1 MSKLYNVSLSPHVR
15 AKETTQSIML
25 DVIIALLP
33 ALAVGI
39 WVYGWRALLITVLS
53 VASCVASEYIFE
65 KLLKRKVTI
74 GDLSA
79 AVTGM
84 ILAMNLYSTNPWWLP
99 VLGGAFAVIVVKML
113 FGGIGQNFMNP
124 ALAARCFL
132 LISFPILMTD
142 YPAVDG
148 VSGATPL
155 ALLKNGG
162 ELTSVKTLLLGTYS
176 GTLGETSAAA
186 ILIGFVYLIIRR
198 VISPRIP
205 LCVVGSAMLFIIIF
219 GWGKGYEITSG
230 YILTHLLSGGLLA
243 GAVFMATDYVT
254 APVTKWGQIIFAVI
268 IGFLTAF
275 IRTCSGS
282 TEGISYAI
290 IITNLLTPLIEKWT
304 APKPFGCE
312 NAKKEA
318 AK

>member
-15 AKETTQSIML
+15 AKETTRSIML

-33 ALAVGI
+33 AMAVGV
-39 WVYGWRALLITVLS
+39 WVYGLRALLVTALS

-65 KLLKRKVTI
+65 RLLKRKVTI

-79 AVTGM
+79 VVTGM

-99 VLGGAFAVIVVKML
+99 VLGGAFAIIVVKML

-132 LISFPILMTD
+132 LISFPVLMTT

-155 ALLKNGG
+155 ALLKNDNII
-162 ELTSVKTLLLGTYS
+162 TPAKTLLLGTYS
-176 GTLGETSAAA
+176 GTIGEASAAA
-186 ILIGFVYLIIRR
+186 ILIGFVYLVLRR

-205 LCVVGSAMLFIIIF
+205 LCVVGSAIMFIILF
-219 GWGKGYEITSG
+219 GWGKGYDITSG
-230 YILTHLLSGGLLA
+230 YILTHLLGGGLLA

-254 APVTKWGQIIFAVI
+254 APVTKWGQVIFAVLV
-268 IGFLTAF
+268 GFLTAF
-275 IRTCSGS
+275 IRTCSAS
-282 TEGISYAI
+282 TEGVSYAI
-290 IITNLLTPLIEKWT
+290 IISNLLTPLIEKWT
-304 APKPFGCE
+304 APKPFGFE
-312 NAKKEA
+312 KPKKEA

>member
-33 ALAVGI
+33 AMAVGV
-39 WVYGWRALLITVLS
+39 WVYGWRALLVTALS

-79 AVTGM
+79 VVTGM
-84 ILAMNLYSTNPWWLP
+84 ILAMNLYSTNPWWVP
-99 VLGGAFAVIVVKML
+99 VLGGAFAIIVVKML

-132 LISFPILMTD
+132 LISFPILMTN

-155 ALLKNGG
+155 ALLKNGDI
-162 ELTSVKTLLLGTYS
+162 TPVKTLLLGTYS

-186 ILIGFVYLIIRR
+186 ILIGFVYLVIRR

-205 LCVVGSAMLFIIIF
+205 LCVVGSAMLFIVIF
-219 GWGKGYEITSG
+219 GLGKGTEITSG

-254 APVTKWGQIIFAVI
+254 APVTKWGQVVFAVLV
-268 IGFLTAF
+268 GFLTAF

-290 IITNLLTPLIEKWT
+290 IISNLLTPLIEKWT
-304 APKPFGCE
+304 APKPFGVE
-312 NAKKEA
+312 KAKKEA

>member
-33 ALAVGI
+33 AMAVGVWI
-39 WVYGWRALLITVLS
+39 YGWRALLITALS
-53 VASCVASEYIFE
+53 IASCVICEYIFE
-65 KLLKRKVTI
+65 KLLKRKVTV

-79 AVTGM
+79 VVTGM
-84 ILAMNLYSTNPWWLP
+84 ILAMNLYSTCPWWMP
-99 VLGGAFAVIVVKML
+99 ILGGAFAIIVVKML

-132 LISFPILMTD
+132 LISFPVLMTS

-155 ALLKNGG
+155 ALLKGG
-162 ELTSVKTLLLGTYS
+162 EATSAATLFLGTYS
-176 GTLGETSAAA
+176 GTIGETSAAA
-186 ILIGFVYLIIRR
+186 ILIGFAYLLIRR

-205 LCVVGSAMLFIIIF
+205 LCIVGSCMVFVVIF
-219 GWGKGYEITSG
+219 GIGKGYDITAG
-230 YILTHLLSGGLLA
+230 YLLTHLLGGGLIA

-254 APVTKWGQIIFAVI
+254 APVTKWGQVLYAVI

-282 TEGISYAI
+282 AEGMSYAI

-304 APKPFGCE
+304 VPKPFGLE
-312 NAKKEA
+312 KVKKEA